1 MAGREAASCQ
11 GGVAVLP
18 REPLPVARARFGW
31 GKPQQREKS
40 MEMTSLRRM
49 SAADEAFKALYDR
62 IMSGQLKHGDKL
74 PSQDKMAL
82 QFGVSRNTIR
92 EAINKLIVMGLLSAR
107 QGVGTVVNIT
117 SATGYLASLSDHL
130 LLQATTVRDFLEAR
144 VIIERAT
151 VRLAVMRADP
161 KVIAELEVNLK
172 KQKEAIRKG
181 NIKAFIA
188 QDVLFHT
195 TLAKASGN
203 QVLLQLLGTV
213 TDLLGNFIKEVSLL
227 PMAMQNALAFHKQI
241 LKLIR
246 AGDTEGAE
254 RKVVEHL
261 YDVARNIE
269 QSTGTEMVLEFPFD
283 LGGGSSRPR
292 PA

>member
-1 MAGREAASCQ
+1 VTGAGFR
-11 GGVAVLP
+11 
-18 REPLPVARARFGW
+18 W
-31 GKPQQREKS
+31 GKPGQTEKS
-40 MEMTSLRRM
+40 MEKVSLRRT

-62 IMSGQLKHGDKL
+62 IMSGQLQHGDKL
-74 PSQDKMAL
+74 PSQDQMAL
-82 QFGVSRNTIR
+82 QFGVSRNTMR

-107 QGVGTVVNIT
+107 QGVGTLVNIT

-151 VRLAVMRADP
+151 VRLAVMRAEP
-161 KVIAELEVNLK
+161 AVIAELEVNLK
-172 KQKEAIRKG
+172 KQKEALRKG
-181 NIKAFIA
+181 NIQAFIA

-203 QVLLQLLGTV
+203 QVLLQLLGAV

-227 PMAMQNALAFHKQI
+227 PMAMQNALRFHKQI

-261 YDVARNIE
+261 YDVARNIR

-283 LGGGSSRPR
+283 LGGGS
-292 PA
+292 

>member
-1 MAGREAASCQ
+1 
-11 GGVAVLP
+11 
-18 REPLPVARARFGW
+18 
-31 GKPQQREKS
+31 
-40 MEMTSLRRM
+40 MEMMSLRRM

-130 LLQATTVRDFLEAR
+130 FLQATTVRDFLEAR

-172 KQKEAIRKG
+172 KQREAIRKG
-181 NIKAFIA
+181 NITAFIA

-241 LKLIR
+241 LKLIKT
-246 AGDTEGAE
+246 GDTEGAE

-269 QSTGTEMVLEFPFD
+269 QSTGTEMVMEFPFD
-283 LGGGSSRPR
+283 PGGGSGKPR
-292 PA
+292 QK